1 MDISNNTKDFQ
12 FDFDEAKRVLKELG
26 LQSIIINDY
35 LVTIKSDFDATIKG
49 EPYVALM
56 LLFNMRLGLFM
67 AREELLVGFR
77 FKMKCAL

>member
-1 MDISNNTKDFQ
+1 MDISKDTKDFQ
-12 FDFDEAKRVLKELG
+12 FDFDEVKRALKALG

-35 LVTIKSDFDATIKG
+35 LVTFKSEFDATIKG

-77 FKMKCAL
+77 FTMNYTL